1 MAFTTRPELRG
12 TFGGVASTHWLA
24 SQAGMRML
32 ELDGTAAD
40 AAVAAGFTLQVVEP
54 HLNGPGGEVP
64 ILHHAHGDARPTV
77 ICGQGT
83 APARATVAAFRE
95 LGLDLVPGTGLLAA
109 VVPGAFDAW
118 LRLLRDHGTLSL
130 ATVLAPAIRYAADG
144 HPLLPG
150 AANAIA
156 GLAQRFR
163 EDWPT
168 SAAVFLPRDR
178 PPEANEGFRN
188 PALAATYRRI
198 LDEAEAAS
206 GDRVEQ
212 IEAARRTWARGF
224 VAEAIDRFCRTQR
237 VRDTS
242 GRCHGGFLTGD
253 DMARWQAGVEAPV
266 VHEHAG
272 YTVCKPGPWSQ
283 GPVLLQQLAL
293 LDGLDLAG
301 MDPAGPAFVH
311 TVTEAA
317 KLALADRE
325 AFYGDPAF
333 ADVPIATLLSDDHAA
348 QRRALIGEHASTEL
362 RPGTIPGQGTDDPV
376 PVQAPDTAGEG
387 APGTGEP
394 TVQDKPG
401 DTCHVDA
408 VDRWGNAVSATP
420 SGGWLQASPVI
431 PELGFPLNTR
441 AQMFWLAEDHPNALA
456 PGKRPRTT
464 LSASIAV
471 RDGQAALAWGTP
483 GGDYQDQWA
492 LTFWLRHVHHGLN
505 LQEAID
511 APMFCTDHAPASFYP
526 RRAQPG
532 SLNVEARFAETTL
545 AELRERGHGV
555 RIRDAWSLGRLAA
568 AGLTDGQVRAAAH
581 PRMMQ
586 GYAVAR

>member
-1 MAFTTRPELRG
+1 VAFTTRPELRG
-12 TFGGVASTHWLA
+12 TFGAVASTHWLA

-64 ILHHAHGDARPTV
+64 ILHHAAGDERPSV
-77 ICGQGT
+77 ICGQGP
-83 APARATVAAFRE
+83 APAGASVAGFRE
-95 LGLDLVPGTGLLAA
+95 LGLELIPGTGLLAA
-109 VVPGAFDAW
+109 CVPGAFDAW
-118 LRLLRDHGTLSL
+118 MRLLRDHGTLAL
-130 ATVLAPAIRYAADG
+130 ETVMAPAIAYADRG

-150 AANAIA
+150 AANAVA
-156 GLAQRFR
+156 GLAERFR
-163 EDWPT
+163 HDWPS
-168 SAAVFLPRDR
+168 SAAVFLPHGT
-178 PPEANEGFRN
+178 PPQANELFRN

-198 LDEAEAAS
+198 VDAA
-206 GDRVEQ
+206 
-212 IEAARRTWARGF
+212 AATGER
-224 VAEAIDRFCRTQR
+224 
-237 VRDTS
+237 
-242 GRCHGGFLTGD
+242 HGGFLTGE
-253 DMARWQAGVEAPV
+253 DMARWRAGVEAPV
-266 VHEHAG
+266 VRDHAG
-272 YTVCKPGPWSQ
+272 FTVCKPGPWSQ

-293 LDGLDLAG
+293 LDGFDLAG
-301 MDPAGPAFVH
+301 MDPTGPAFVH
-311 TVTEAA
+311 TVTECA

-333 ADVPIATLLSDDHAA
+333 AAVPLATLLSDAYADT
-348 QRRALIGEHASTEL
+348 RRALVGENASAEL
-362 RPGTIPGQGTDDPV
+362 RPGEVAGHGAPDPV
-376 PVQAPDTAGEG
+376 PVEVTDAAGHG
-387 APGTGEP
+387 APGAGEP
-394 TVQDKPG
+394 TVQDRPG
-401 DTCHVDA
+401 DTCHLDA

-441 AQMFWLAEDHPNALA
+441 AQMFWLADDHPNALA

-471 RDGQAALAWGTP
+471 RDGRPALAWGTP

-492 LTFWLRHVHHGLN
+492 LTFWLRHRHHGLN
-505 LQEAID
+505 LQAAID

-532 SLNVEARFAETTL
+532 SLNVEARFADATV
-545 AELRERGHGV
+545 ASLRERGHDV
-555 RIRDAWSLGRLAA
+555 RRHDGWSLGRLAA
-568 AGLTDGQVRAAAH
+568 AGFTADQVRAAAH